1 LGIASIHSLAWLLCG
16 IIGNCFAHGRRFVS
30 TSIWE
35 GCLWMRVY
43 LLISFFFML
52 PIQAFGVS
60 TIRSLENRIRQSRDE
75 VDDLRENTRA
85 IVSLREKIAQELK
98 IYEEGFEAKFNKVLL
113 PLLSWPVLSLN
124 SQRASWS
131 ERQEGRVLL
140 DELKSRLVAEPLR
153 LMADRELH
161 LRTAI
166 QLQGEYESKM
176 AALEKKQNFL
186 KLQLEELKDLQ
197 RKSKAVRPKR

>member
-1 LGIASIHSLAWLLCG
+1 
-16 IIGNCFAHGRRFVS
+16 
-30 TSIWE
+30 
-35 GCLWMRVY
+35 MRVY